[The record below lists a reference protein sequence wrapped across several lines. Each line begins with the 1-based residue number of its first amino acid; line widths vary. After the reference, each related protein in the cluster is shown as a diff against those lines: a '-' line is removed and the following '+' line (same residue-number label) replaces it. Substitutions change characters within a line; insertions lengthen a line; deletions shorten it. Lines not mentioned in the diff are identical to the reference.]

1 MGAVEESRK
10 AIQDFLAP
18 ELRTLAANMESL
30 TKEQVRLRS
39 DLAATE
45 GRLSLAIDR
54 NRDELIASEAR
65 VTAAID
71 RLRGD
76 LPLLVRNAVLE
87 QMLTEKQRVI
97 ENLQKTAH

>member
-18 ELRTLAANMESL
+18 ELRTLAANM
-30 TKEQVRLRS
+30 EQVRLRS

>member
-45 GRLSLAIDR
+45 GRLSL
-54 NRDELIASEAR
+54 ELIASEAR

>member
-1 MGAVEESRK
+1 MGAVEETRK

-18 ELRTLAANMESL
+18 ELRTVTAKLQALAE
-30 TKEQVRLRS
+30 EQVRLRGEIEAS
-39 DLAATE
+39 E
-45 GRLSLAIDR
+45 GRTRA
-54 NRDELIASEAR
+54 EVVASEVR

-87 QMLTEKQRVI
+87 QLLAEKQRVI
-97 ENLQKTAH
+97 DDFQRQPH